1 MGERVA
7 YHHIVDGEVKMQQV
21 ELQSV
26 VSDRETFAGRR
37 VDQRFPCLAH
47 PLRDLERQAPP
58 DDRKEEE
65 EEEAAGPTHPS
76 L

>member
-1 MGERVA
+1 
-7 YHHIVDGEVKMQQV
+7 MQQV
-21 ELQSV
+21 ELQPV
-26 VSDRETFAGRR
+26 VSDREAFAGGR
-37 VDQRFPCLAH
+37 VDQRFPCPAH

-65 EEEAAGPTHPS
+65 QQAAPGPTHPT